1 MTFLKLKGTA
11 VGLDIS
17 IALQYSD
24 PQSKVT
30 VSEVN
35 NPFYKECFVLVAD
48 YFYLCDAFCL

>member
-24 PQSKVT
+24 PQSN
-30 VSEVN
+30 SE
-35 NPFYKECFVLVAD
+35 
-48 YFYLCDAFCL
+48 